1 MYILLRFVYTR
12 KCKLNYTLLNFSR
25 IISNMKQQKYEQVID
40 YIIHLIQD
48 QNLRAGDK
56 IPTEEELCKFT
67 GFSRMTINKAIIQL
81 VNQGVIERTRG
92 KGSFIKTPS
101 IRKSV
106 SSHSSFSEDMK
117 EHGITPG
124 SLLLSYEMVNAAS
137 FSRVKEKMS
146 LTDSDMLHHFIR
158 LRTGNG
164 TPIAISE
171 TWISAS
177 VIPIIPT
184 EILNQSLYD
193 YVEQNY
199 HIKPS
204 HMSFEFSAHSPNQF
218 QCEHLKLNDFEV
230 LLICSHVTYCSNDG
244 KNQPF
249 EYIET
254 SYNSQ
259 MYSYTI
265 DIDTL

>member
-1 MYILLRFVYTR
+1 MYILLLFVYTNMN
-12 KCKLNYTLLNFSR
+12 KITDTFINFSR
-25 IISNMKQQKYEQVID
+25 IIKGMKQQKYEQVID

-48 QNLRAGDK
+48 QNLSAGDK
-56 IPTEEELCKFT
+56 IPTEEELCKAT
-67 GFSRMTINKAIIQL
+67 GFSRMTVNKAIIQL
-81 VNQGVIERTRG
+81 VNQGIIERTRG

-124 SLLLSYEMVNAAS
+124 SQLLSYEMVSAS
-137 FSRVKEKMS
+137 SFPRVKEKMS

-193 YVEQNY
+193 YVDSTY
-199 HIKPS
+199 KIKPS
-204 HMSFEFSAHSPNQF
+204 HMSLEFSAHSPDPF
-218 QCEHLKLNDFEV
+218 QCEHLKLNDLEV
-230 LLICSHVTYCSNDG
+230 LLICSHVTYCSIDG
-244 KNQPF
+244 REYPY

-259 MYSYTI
+259 MYSYSI
-265 DIDTL
+265 DIETL